1 MGRAP
6 TSLRP
11 TMKAPIPVVAAVIQ
25 RRDLY
30 LLAQRPP
37 GKALAGKWEFPGGK
51 VEAGETPERAL
62 VREIRE
68 ELGCTIAVKGALPRF
83 IHHYPTLSIDMIPLL
98 AELVEDSPEPHP
110 HEHTG
115 LRWVSLEQLAEH
127 DLPEA
132 DLPVLEALR
141 QLKSAQ

>member
-1 MGRAP
+1 MGREL
-6 TSLRP
+6 TSLPP

-25 RRDLY
+25 RKDLY

-51 VEAGETPERAL
+51 VEAGETPEAAL

-68 ELGCTIAVKGALPRF
+68 ELGCEISVSSALPRF

-98 AELVEDSPEPHP
+98 ATLGEKSPEPHP
-110 HEHTG
+110 HEHTA
-115 LRWVSLEQLAEH
+115 LSWVSLEQLGEH
-127 DLPEA
+127 DLAEA
-132 DLPVLEALR
+132 DLPILEALR
-141 QLKSAQ
+141 QLRAAQ